1 MSFRPQT
8 GSRRSAARQF
18 SKSAHEKKAKEKKQQ
33 LGGKYHQEETEIS
46 AKEVVEKNLGILS
59 RFGNQIFALSPFSQ
73 YFDDWLVN
81 LRQIISEFESNPAIK
96 VDEQFVKE
104 RSQIFLDVEG
114 ALAEK
119 RLQET
124 NLTGEAKE
132 LADNNHLLVE
142 TDKEYAEKTR
152 ELSFKRN
159 ADVQR
164 LSTKIRELEDDVAGQ
179 EEIKIRFYKVMARRK
194 AAEKL
199 AQTKQDLKSTKNELE
214 VALQGFTADQ
224 EKLHDYYEKKKQ
236 EITDRVDAL
245 HKELEKLETD
255 TSIEAR
261 QAACNALAN
270 AINALLQRT
279 PLSPEHAID
288 KVKANRALTHFKW
301 FTFGCSFGVLDPSRF
316 LAILASSR
324 NETISHSKAV
334 AFASAIFLSSSISS
348 KRFFFS
354 ASKFFIFSIVS
365 FRLLIFCLPQR
376 LMHLSFLH
384 LKTFATK
391 PISRK
396 GKPSHFAKKPFRKWL
411 KTLFSITLETRL

>member
-18 SKSAHEKKAKEKKQQ
+18 SKSAHEKKAKEKKQRS
-33 LGGKYHQEETEIS
+33 GGKYLEEETEIS
-46 AKEVVEKNLGILS
+46 AKEVVEKTLGNLS

-73 YFDDWLVN
+73 YFDDWLMN
-81 LRQIISEFESNPAIK
+81 LRQMTSEFESNPAIK

-119 RLQET
+119 RLQES

-142 TDKEYAEKTR
+142 TDKEYAGKTR

-159 ADVQR
+159 ADVQS

-179 EEIKIRFYKVMARRK
+179 EEIKISFYKVMARRK

-199 AQTKQDLKSTKNELE
+199 AQTRQALKSAKNELE
-214 VALQGFTADQ
+214 VTLQNFTAEQ

-255 TSIEAR
+255 TSLDAR

-270 AINALLQRT
+270 AINDVLQRT
-279 PLSPEHAID
+279 PLPPE
-288 KVKANRALTHFKW
+288 
-301 FTFGCSFGVLDPSRF
+301 
-316 LAILASSR
+316 
-324 NETISHSKAV
+324 
-334 AFASAIFLSSSISS
+334 
-348 KRFFFS
+348 
-354 ASKFFIFSIVS
+354 
-365 FRLLIFCLPQR
+365 QQ
-376 LMHLSFLH
+376 
-384 LKTFATK
+384 
-391 PISRK
+391 
-396 GKPSHFAKKPFRKWL
+396 
-411 KTLFSITLETRL
+411 

>member
-1 MSFRPQT
+1 MSNKPQT

-18 SKSAHEKKAKEKKQQ
+18 SKSAHEKKAKEKKQRS
-33 LGGKYHQEETEIS
+33 GGKYLEEETEVS
-46 AKEVVEKNLGILS
+46 AKEVVEKILGSLS
-59 RFGNQIFALSPFSQ
+59 KFGNQVFALSPFSQ
-73 YFDDWLVN
+73 YFDDWLMN
-81 LRQIISEFESNPAIK
+81 LRKMISEFESNPAIK

-104 RSQIFLDVEG
+104 RSQIFLGVEG

-119 RLQET
+119 KLQET

-164 LSTKIRELEDDVAGQ
+164 LSTKIRESEDDVAGQ
-179 EEIKIRFYKVMARRK
+179 EEIKISFYKVMARRK

-199 AQTKQDLKSTKNELE
+199 AQTRQALKSAKNELE
-214 VALQGFTADQ
+214 VALQTFTAEQ

-236 EITDRVDAL
+236 EITEKVDNL

-255 TSIEAR
+255 TSIDTR

-279 PLSPEHAID
+279 PIPRE
-288 KVKANRALTHFKW
+288 
-301 FTFGCSFGVLDPSRF
+301 
-316 LAILASSR
+316 
-324 NETISHSKAV
+324 
-334 AFASAIFLSSSISS
+334 
-348 KRFFFS
+348 
-354 ASKFFIFSIVS
+354 
-365 FRLLIFCLPQR
+365 QQ
-376 LMHLSFLH
+376 
-384 LKTFATK
+384 
-391 PISRK
+391 
-396 GKPSHFAKKPFRKWL
+396 
-411 KTLFSITLETRL
+411 

>member
-8 GSRRSAARQF
+8 GSRRSAARQY
-18 SKSAHEKKAKEKKQQ
+18 SKSAHEKKAKEKKQRI
-33 LGGKYHQEETEIS
+33 GGIYHQEETEIS

-59 RFGNQIFALSPFSQ
+59 KLGNQIFALSPFSQ

-81 LRQIISEFESNPAIK
+81 LRQIISEFESNPSIN

-104 RSQIFLDVEG
+104 RLQIFLDVEG

-119 RLQET
+119 RLEET

-164 LSTKIRELEDDVAGQ
+164 LSTEIRELEDDVAGQ
-179 EEIKIRFYKVMARRK
+179 EEIKISFYKVMARRR

-199 AQTKQDLKSTKNELE
+199 AQTKQNLKSTKNELE
-214 VALQGFTADQ
+214 VALQSFTAEQ
-224 EKLHDYYEKKKQ
+224 EKLHDNYEKKKQ
-236 EITDRVDAL
+236 EIMEKVDSL

-255 TSIEAR
+255 TSIVPR

-270 AINALLQRT
+270 AINALIQRT
-279 PLSPEHAID
+279 PISPE
-288 KVKANRALTHFKW
+288 
-301 FTFGCSFGVLDPSRF
+301 S
-316 LAILASSR
+316 
-324 NETISHSKAV
+324 
-334 AFASAIFLSSSISS
+334 
-348 KRFFFS
+348 
-354 ASKFFIFSIVS
+354 
-365 FRLLIFCLPQR
+365 Q
-376 LMHLSFLH
+376 
-384 LKTFATK
+384 
-391 PISRK
+391 
-396 GKPSHFAKKPFRKWL
+396 
-411 KTLFSITLETRL
+411 